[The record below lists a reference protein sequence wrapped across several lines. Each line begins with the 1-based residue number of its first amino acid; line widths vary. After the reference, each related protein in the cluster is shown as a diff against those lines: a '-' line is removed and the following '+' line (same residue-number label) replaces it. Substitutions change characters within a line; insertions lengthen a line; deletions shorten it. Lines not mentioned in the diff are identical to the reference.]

1 MANSKDKEDHF
12 IQGRWN
18 KISTKNKKFFTA
30 KYDKI
35 KDWRMDPLGYFLIG
49 IDKKKN

>member
-18 KISTKNKKFFTA
+18 KISTKNKIFFTA